1 MVFLL
6 LSSLTLHSQDLIF
19 SQFYNAPLHN
29 NSAFAGTVAYPKFA
43 ASYRLQWPGITKTY
57 QSYGLTYDQ
66 YFREKN
72 LGLGAVIVNDDQGDG
87 TLTATKMKGVI
98 SYNLRFNVDW
108 QLKFGV
114 GVGFVR
120 HSLDWEKLVFF
131 RDLDPQYGQF
141 DRFGN
146 RNPTTEQRP
155 AELSSGYFDTDM
167 GVVLFNPTYY
177 VGISMFHLNGPSDGF
192 VSQAS
197 DPSSG
202 TVPILLSIQAGYQIV
217 MDKDNKG
224 NPTTFISPNLLY
236 ATQSGFHQ
244 VTAGAYLQ
252 KDVVFGGLWL
262 RHTFQ
267 NLDSWIVSAGVY
279 FDNFKVAYSFDIT
292 SSSLGLQNSGG
303 SHEIGI
309 SMGLKQFEK
318 KVSKYNDCF
327 SLFR

>member
-1 MVFLL
+1 
-6 LSSLTLHSQDLIF
+6 
-19 SQFYNAPLHN
+19 
-29 NSAFAGTVAYPKFA
+29 
-43 ASYRLQWPGITKTY
+43 
-57 QSYGLTYDQ
+57 
-66 YFREKN
+66 
-72 LGLGAVIVNDDQGDG
+72 
-87 TLTATKMKGVI
+87 
-98 SYNLRFNVDW
+98 
-108 QLKFGV
+108 
-114 GVGFVR
+114 
-120 HSLDWEKLVFF
+120 
-131 RDLDPQYGQF
+131 
-141 DRFGN
+141 
-146 RNPTTEQRP
+146 
-155 AELSSGYFDTDM
+155 
-167 GVVLFNPTYY
+167 
-177 VGISMFHLNGPSDGF
+177 MFHLNGPSDGF

-202 TVPILLSIQAGYQIV
+202 TLPILLSIQAGYQIV

-292 SSSLGLQNSGG
+292 SSSLGLRNSGG

-309 SMGLKQFEK
+309 SMGLKQEVQISSIF
-318 KVSKYNDCF
+318 KV
-327 SLFR
+327 L